1 VTSAIDPLLS
11 SLGPLAVLLV
21 MAVVF
26 TETGLLAGFFLPG
39 DSLLFTAGLLVAHRI
54 IGVPIG
60 LVIPLV
66 CVAAVAGDQVGY
78 AIGRRYGPRVLT
90 RPKSRF
96 LDPAH
101 LDRASSFFDRYGPRA
116 VVLARFVPVA
126 RTFTPVAAGAGK
138 MPYRTYL
145 AYNVA
150 GGVLWCTAM
159 LMAGY
164 LLGGVPVLRDH
175 IELITIGIVVVSL
188 LPAVISLL
196 RSRNARVAPWL
207 VGAGVAAAT
216 AATAALADA
225 ATEHDGLAAHDPT
238 VASDVASNRTTFL
251 THLANAASF
260 AGSEGSVAVLTVGV
274 LLMLAGRRRIRE
286 AAVLGAGMA
295 GAALLVLGVKQLV
308 DRARPGAA
316 LRLGGPDG
324 SPSFPSGHTLMTAAF
339 LGLLVW
345 LVWPHLR
352 THTARAAVVASAGL
366 AAWAVGASR
375 VYLGYHW
382 MTDVVAA
389 WLVAAACLGTLLL
402 AVSRLVQPP
411 RSLDP
416 DSGQIVGEL
425 EVGLAD
431 DDEVRTCRSPA
442 RGFR

>member
-1 VTSAIDPLLS
+1 
-11 SLGPLAVLLV
+11 
-21 MAVVF
+21 
-26 TETGLLAGFFLPG
+26 
-39 DSLLFTAGLLVAHRI
+39 
-54 IGVPIG
+54 
-60 LVIPLV
+60 
-66 CVAAVAGDQVGY
+66 
-78 AIGRRYGPRVLT
+78 
-90 RPKSRF
+90 
-96 LDPAH
+96 
-101 LDRASSFFDRYGPRA
+101 
-116 VVLARFVPVA
+116 
-126 RTFTPVAAGAGK
+126 
-138 MPYRTYL
+138 
-145 AYNVA
+145 
-150 GGVLWCTAM
+150 
-159 LMAGY
+159 
-164 LLGGVPVLRDH
+164 
-175 IELITIGIVVVSL
+175 
-188 LPAVISLL
+188 
-196 RSRNARVAPWL
+196 
-207 VGAGVAAAT
+207 VAAAT

-251 THLANAASF
+251 THLAHAASF

-352 THTARAAVVASAGL
+352 THTARAAVVASAVLG
-366 AAWAVGASR
+366 AWAVGASR

-389 WLVAAACLGTLLL
+389 WLVAAAWLGTLLL
-402 AVSRLVQPP
+402 AVSRRVQPP

-416 DSGQIVGEL
+416 DSGQIAGEL
-425 EVGLAD
+425 EVALA
-431 DDEVRTCRSPA
+431 E
-442 RGFR
+442 